1 MLSRRADL
9 RLFLTFGGFCL
20 LLFLASVLA
29 ALFLNEMHRKITRV
43 LNENVRSTKAA
54 EQLEADIRELVRLL
68 RAPGSTVQEIESINE
83 STRAKLAEAQDLANH
98 EEEELLVDHIRL
110 GLHEYFGNW
119 EKRAALGLSTSEL
132 ATQLDRNVLPEC
144 VRLRKYN
151 MDLIVQSEQ
160 D

>member
-9 RLFLTFGGFCL
+9 RLFLTLGGFCL

-54 EQLEADIRELVRLL
+54 EQLEADIRDLVRLL
-68 RAPGSTVQEIESINE
+68 RAGSTVQEIESINE

-98 EEEELLVDHIRL
+98 EEEEILVDHISL

-119 EKRAALGLSTSEL
+119 DRRVALGLSHGEL
-132 ATQLDRNVLPEC
+132 A
-144 VRLRKYN
+144 
-151 MDLIVQSEQ
+151 M
-160 D
+160 